1 MAIGRMGSCGAALL
15 LGAALLASYAS
26 AAAAEERGAEGVEVP
41 ESAEVEPKAWEF
53 SLTAF
58 GYRGADEPA
67 YGYLT
72 FMADRDRLHL
82 EARYGY
88 EDRNTASLWAGM
100 NFEVGECWKLS
111 ATPMIGGVFGETQGV
126 AAGYELTLAWKRF
139 ELYTEGEYL
148 YDLDVEADSYFY
160 SWSELSFAP
169 CERWRV
175 GLVAQ
180 RTKAYETDLDIQR
193 GFLVGLSL
201 ESVELTAYVLNLGF
215 DTPIFA
221 LSFSVEF

>member
-1 MAIGRMGSCGAALL
+1 MAIGRIGSRGAALL
-15 LGAALLASYAS
+15 LGVAALASYAP
-26 AAAAEERGAEGVEVP
+26 AARAEDAVGVSVP
-41 ESAEVEPKAWEF
+41 ESVEVEPKAWAF

-67 YGYLT
+67 YGYAT

-88 EDRNTASLWAGM
+88 EDRRTASLWAGM
-100 NFEVGECWKLS
+100 NFEVGDALKLS
-111 ATPMIGGVFGETQGV
+111 ATPMVGGVFGETQGV
-126 AAGYELTLAWKRF
+126 AAGYELTLAYKRF

-148 YDLDVEADSYFY
+148 HDLNVEQDSYFY
-160 SWSELSFAP
+160 SWSELSYEP
-169 CERWRV
+169 CDRWRV

-180 RTKAYETDLDIQR
+180 RTKAYGTDLDIQR

-201 ESVELTAYVLNLGF
+201 DSVELTAYVLNLGF

-221 LSFSVEF
+221 LSISFEF

>member
-1 MAIGRMGSCGAALL
+1 MAIGRTGSRGVALL
-15 LGAALLASYAS
+15 LGAALLAAFAS
-26 AAAAEERGAEGVEVP
+26 GARAEDAEGVSVP
-41 ESAEVEPKAWEF
+41 ESVEVAPKAWTF

-58 GYRGADEPA
+58 GYGGADEPA
-67 YGYLT
+67 YGYAT
-72 FMADRDRLHL
+72 FTADRDRLHL

-88 EDRNTASLWAGM
+88 EDRHTASLWAGM
-100 NFEVGECWKLS
+100 NFEVGDALKLS
-111 ATPMIGGVFGETQGV
+111 ATPMVGGVFGDTQGV

-148 YDLDVEADSYFY
+148 YDLDVESDSYFY
-160 SWSELSFAP
+160 SWSELSFSP

-180 RTKAYETDLDIQR
+180 RTKAYQTDLDIQR
-193 GFLVGLSL
+193 GFLVGLTL
-201 ESVELTAYVLNLGF
+201 DSVELTAYVLNLGF

-221 LSFSVEF
+221 LSISFEF